1 MKQFKIHTILYSIC
15 VQKIYPFAVTSYLV
29 TNNKLIF
36 VFDVSDKLFKKGSA
50 YFSGQF
56 CLHLEKLTE
65 FFVKSACKQGDFHP
79 FFKKGSICRMQVKK
93 KKKSRRGQSND
104 LTRVFWPDVVITVL
118 SSGFEDYKR
127 RSATEQKINVFL
139 T

>member
-1 MKQFKIHTILYSIC
+1 MFRKVIRLLSHHL
-15 VQKIYPFAVTSYLV
+15 A

-36 VFDVSDKLFKKGSA
+36 DESDKLFQKPLCFRRDRLTFPVS
-50 YFSGQF
+50 F

-65 FFVKSACKQGDFHP
+65 FFVKQGDFHP

-127 RSATEQKINVFL
+127 RSATE
-139 T
+139 

>member
-1 MKQFKIHTILYSIC
+1 
-15 VQKIYPFAVTSYLV
+15 
-29 TNNKLIF
+29 
-36 VFDVSDKLFKKGSA
+36 
-50 YFSGQF
+50 
-56 CLHLEKLTE
+56 
-65 FFVKSACKQGDFHP
+65 
-79 FFKKGSICRMQVKK
+79 MQVKK

-127 RSATEQKINVFL
+127 RSATEEKINVFL

>member
-1 MKQFKIHTILYSIC
+1 M
-15 VQKIYPFAVTSYLV
+15 
-29 TNNKLIF
+29 TNYFRRDRLTF
-36 VFDVSDKLFKKGSA
+36 PVS
-50 YFSGQF
+50 F

-65 FFVKSACKQGDFHP
+65 FFVKSVCKQGDFHP

-127 RSATEQKINVFL
+127 RSATEEKINVFL